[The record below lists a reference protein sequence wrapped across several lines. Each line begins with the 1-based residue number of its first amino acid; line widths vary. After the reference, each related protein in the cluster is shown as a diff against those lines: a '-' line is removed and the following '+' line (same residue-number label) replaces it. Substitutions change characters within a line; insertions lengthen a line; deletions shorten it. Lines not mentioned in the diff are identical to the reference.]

1 MNLIWYLDGVDN
13 TLPFFFFT
21 RFNHFTLDVSYLL
34 GNLRKFK
41 EEIGMLYEIK
51 NFVVE
56 KQTNILINKTY
67 LSIDVDI

>member
-1 MNLIWYLDGVDN
+1 MIFV
-13 TLPFFFFT
+13 FVFFT

-41 EEIGMLYEIK
+41 DEIGGMLYEIK

-56 KQTNILINKTY
+56 KQTNI
-67 LSIDVDI
+67 